1 MPKTEKKVMLIV
13 EDDEVLLRAL
23 YLLFHKGE
31 YTIASATDGDTALKM
46 TQRLKPDV
54 VLLDLLLPKMNGFD
68 YLKFL
73 KAEPDIKDTPVI
85 VLSNLGDKESIEKAK
100 ALGALDYFIKSDT
113 DLTTLNDKVKKIIK
127 G

>member
-73 KAEPDIKDTPVI
+73 KAEPDLKDTPVI
-85 VLSNLGDKESIEKAK
+85 VLSNLGDKESIEKVK

>member
-1 MPKTEKKVMLIV
+1 MPKSEKKVMLIV

-23 YLLFHKGE
+23 YLLFHKGD

-68 YLKFL
+68 YLKYL
-73 KAEPDIKDTPVI
+73 KADTSIKNTPVI
-85 VLSNLGDKESIEKAK
+85 VLSNLGDKESIDKAK

-113 DLTTLNDKVKKIIK
+113 DLTTLDDKVKKIIK